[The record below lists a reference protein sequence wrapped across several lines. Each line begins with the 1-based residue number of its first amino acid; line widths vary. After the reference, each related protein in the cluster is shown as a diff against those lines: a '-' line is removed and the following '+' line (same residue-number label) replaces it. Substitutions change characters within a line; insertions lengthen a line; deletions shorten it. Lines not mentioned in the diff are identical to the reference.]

1 MRSLQSGKQSGDP
14 SSLQRGFTLVELLVV
29 FALLAL
35 VVSVIPPALE
45 KMRVGMDYRH
55 TVQDITRLL
64 RRARFDATTQGQ
76 PVTVAFNTQQ
86 RSYGLVGQ
94 AAHSLPETLDMQLQ
108 TAAEANLADGSQS
121 IVFLPGG
128 GATGGSITLLRQTQP
143 PTGLRLRVDWLSG
156 LVSQEQP

>member
-1 MRSLQSGKQSGDP
+1 
-14 SSLQRGFTLVELLVV
+14 
-29 FALLAL
+29 
-35 VVSVIPPALE
+35 
-45 KMRVGMDYRH
+45 MRVGMDYRH

-108 TAAEANLADGSQS
+108 TAAEATLADGSQS

>member
-1 MRSLQSGKQSGDP
+1 MRAF
-14 SSLQRGFTLVELLVV
+14 QRGFTLIELLVV

-35 VVSVIPPALE
+35 VVGVVPPALE
-45 KMRVGMDYRH
+45 KMRTGMDYRH

-64 RRARFDATTQGQ
+64 RRARFEATTQGQ
-76 PVTVAFNTQQ
+76 PVAVAFHARQ

-94 AAHSLPETLDMQLQ
+94 PARQLPESLEMHLQ

-128 GATGGSITLLRQTQP
+128 GATGGSITVLRNTQP
-143 PTGLRLRVDWLSG
+143 PTGTRLRVDWLSG
-156 LVSQEQP
+156 LISQEQP